1 MCITLGAKVLAR
13 LVIYV
18 EVAILRT
25 ELALARSFLAM
36 AQVARVA
43 LRQAIRVAPT
53 DGD

>member
-1 MCITLGAKVLAR
+1 MLSR
-13 LVIYV
+13 LVIYE

-25 ELALARSFLAM
+25 ELALARAHLAM